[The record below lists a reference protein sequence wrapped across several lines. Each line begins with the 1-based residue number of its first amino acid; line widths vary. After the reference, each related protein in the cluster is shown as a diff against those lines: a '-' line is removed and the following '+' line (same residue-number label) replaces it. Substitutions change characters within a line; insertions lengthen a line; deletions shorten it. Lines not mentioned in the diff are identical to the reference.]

1 MTRKGVELV
10 MQILE
15 GQYPQFY
22 KNAGRD
28 QRVTAIRL
36 WHEMLKDYADEPVF
50 AAVKSYIAADTKGF
64 PPVVGQIIG
73 KLQELMHPAELSEME
88 AWSKVRRAIS
98 NSAYHA
104 TEEWERLPEEVK
116 RVVSPSD
123 LRVWALADVE
133 GIDTVVQSNFMRSYR
148 ARQQRARE
156 YAVLPADV
164 RAVLE
169 GVGKRL
175 SLEEKRGENA

>member
-1 MTRKGVELV
+1 MTIQETSAI
-10 MQILE
+10 MDILAAA
-15 GQYPQFY
+15 YPQFY
-22 KNAGRD
+22 KNVPDEDRWNAA
-28 QRVTAIRL
+28 QL
-36 WHEMLKDYADEPVF
+36 WADIF
-50 AAVKSYIAADTKGF
+50 ADDALNVVASAVKWLISSDTKGY
-64 PPVVGQIIG
+64 PPVPGQVKEKIREMQSPDEI
-73 KLQELMHPAELSEME
+73 SEME

-169 GVGKRL
+169 GVAKRL

>member
-1 MTRKGVELV
+1 MTKKGIEMMLQV
-10 MQILE
+10 LE
-15 GQYPQFY
+15 TQYPQFY
-22 KNAGRD
+22 KNAGKE
-28 QRVTAIRL
+28 QRIYAKRL
-36 WHEMLKDYADEPVF
+36 WFEMLKDYEDEPVF

-73 KLQELMHPAELSEME
+73 KLQELMNPAELSEME

-123 LRVWALADVE
+123 LRVWALADVD

-175 SLEEKRGENA
+175 SLEGAHE